1 MKHIDMFTDG
11 ACSGNPGPGGWGVLM
26 RYGRHEKEMKGGTAA
41 TTNNRME
48 LQAVIEGLTALKN
61 KCPVTIHTDS
71 KYVMDGVTKYLVSWK
86 AKGWKTADRKEVKNI
101 DLWQILDN
109 ILPRHQIDWIWIK
122 GHNGHVD
129 NERADALAR
138 AGIPGSV

>member
-26 RYGRHEKEMKGGTAA
+26 RYGRHEKELKGGTPA

-48 LQAVIEGLTALKN
+48 LQAVIEGLSALKD
-61 KCPVTIHTDS
+61 KCHVTIHTDS
-71 KYVMDGVTKYLVSWK
+71 KYVMDGVTKYLVGWK

-101 DLWQILDN
+101 DLWQTLDAL
-109 ILPRHQIDWIWIK
+109 LPTHQIDWVWVK

-129 NERADALAR
+129 NERADGLAR
-138 AGIPGSV
+138 AGIPV

>member
-26 RYGRHEKEMKGGTAA
+26 RYGRHEKEMKGGTPD

-61 KCPVTIHTDS
+61 KCHVTIHTDS

-101 DLWQILDN
+101 DLWQTLDN

-138 AGIPGSV
+138 AGIPGA